1 MSHQSWFR
9 WHVGYVFWGAVLF
22 LIAGTAL
29 YPTGVQY
36 VEDALYA
43 INPSAERALQY
54 AERHFDA
61 KRSRLYDIERTEY
74 FLREAVALDPGL
86 PYIYH
91 ELARVAFLRGNF
103 NRALALINTHIS
115 LHGEVTPNSYYVRG
129 LIEGYMG
136 KYEAAATDYE
146 TYLEFDSDNWAA
158 INDYAWVLLKAN
170 RPEEAAKA
178 TARGVEIF
186 PDNPWLLN
194 SLAIALYETGELDA
208 ALAAAQKAQ
217 LNVTKVTEAEWLVA
231 YPGNDPKIAGAG
243 ITALRKSIEDNM
255 HSIER
260 ALGAAE
266 VQ

>member
-1 MSHQSWFR
+1 M
-9 WHVGYVFWGAVLF
+9 GYVFWGAVLF

-43 INPSAERALQY
+43 INPSAERALHY

-74 FLREAVALDPGL
+74 FLREAAALDPGL
-86 PYIYH
+86 PYLYH

-103 NRALALINTHIS
+103 TRALALINTQIS
-115 LHGEVTPNSYYVRG
+115 LHGTATPSSYYVRG

-136 KYEAAATDYE
+136 KYNEAATDYE
-146 TYLEFDSDNWAA
+146 IYLESDPENWAA

-170 RPEEAAKA
+170 RAKEAAREA
-178 TARGVEIF
+178 ARGLQVF

-194 SLAIALYETGELDA
+194 TFAIALYETGELEA
-208 ALAAAQKAQ
+208 ALASAEKAMAS
-217 LNVTKVTEAEWLVA
+217 VREVTEQQWLTA
-231 YPGNDPKIAGAG
+231 YPGNDPQIAGAG

-255 HSIER
+255 HSIKKAITEGEIQ
-260 ALGAAE
+260 L
-266 VQ
+266 